1 MCLEEGVS
9 AHATWAQSLRPE
21 GHSKVLGLYHSI
33 TEQSHGGSCPAESG
47 AVQQE
52 AALVWALS
60 SRVGSCPAGSVSTV
74 GAVRPSSSHRRNA
87 AWLGSLPGAESQ
99 GEKGSDCCLSTQLS
113 HQSLPLARPGQKSA
127 AQKAR
132 GAHLQGKGED
142 GSVGKWDMAG
152 DTAVAA
158 VSRMGRLVLGKL

>member
-1 MCLEEGVS
+1 MGTVQ
-9 AHATWAQSLRPE
+9 QSGEL
-21 GHSKVLGLYHSI
+21 SSTVV
-33 TEQSHGGSCPAESG
+33 G

-52 AALVWALS
+52 ADLVWALS
-60 SRVGSCPAGSVSTV
+60 SRVGSCPAGSGSTV
-74 GAVRPSSSHRRNA
+74 GAVQPSSSHRRNA

-132 GAHLQGKGED
+132 GAHLQGKGKD